1 VSSRGEALE
10 RIARVSRR
18 VIPGLEA
25 PDAVLE
31 SEVRTRLDH
40 VEEALEKSVRAEASG
55 MLTETSSYL
64 IAAGGKRFRAMLV
77 LLAGYFGDP
86 ADPRL
91 VPGSVSIE
99 LVHLATLYH
108 DDVIDEADARRG
120 APSANVRW
128 DNTVAILTGDYLF
141 ARASEISTDL
151 GTEVCRLLARTIA
164 VLCDGQIREVESSAK
179 VEQEIAAYLEI
190 IRRKTA
196 SLIATSCR
204 LGGML
209 SDAEPEHVDVL
220 EEFGDA
226 LGIAYQLSDDIMD
239 ITASQIELGKE
250 PGQDLR
256 EGVYT
261 LPVLHALAHDEH
273 RDELARTLTHGAPDG
288 EMLDRALQIVR
299 SGGSVDAA
307 RSAVT
312 DEVRRAIALAERLP
326 DGPSR
331 HALIQLA
338 KFLAV
343 RCGAAPS

>member
-1 VSSRGEALE
+1 
-10 RIARVSRR
+10 VSRR

-25 PDAVLE
+25 PDATLE
-31 SEVRTRLDH
+31 AEVRTRLDQ
-40 VEEALEKSVRAEASG
+40 VEDALEKSVRIEASG
-55 MLTETSSYL
+55 MLSETSSYL

-120 APSANVRW
+120 APSANMRW

-141 ARASEISTDL
+141 ARASEISTEL
-151 GTEVCRLLARTIA
+151 GTDVCRLLARTIA
-164 VLCDGQIREVESSAK
+164 VLCDGQIREVSSSAE
-179 VEQEIAAYLEI
+179 VEQEISNYLEI

-196 SLIATSCR
+196 SLIGTSCR
-204 LGGML
+204 LGGVL
-209 SDAEPEHVDVL
+209 SDAAPEHVDVL
-220 EEFGDA
+220 EEFGGA
-226 LGIAYQLSDDIMD
+226 LGMAYQLSDDIMD
-239 ITASQIELGKE
+239 ITSSQMELGKE

-261 LPVLHALAHDEH
+261 LPVLHALAVDEH
-273 RDELARTLTHGAPDG
+273 GEELARILSHGAPDG
-288 EMLDRALQIVR
+288 EMLDRALEIVR

-307 RSAVT
+307 RAAVT
-312 DEVRRAIALAERLP
+312 DEVRRATDLAARLP
-326 DGPSR
+326 DGPAR

-338 KFLAV
+338 RFLAA
-343 RCGAAPS
+343 RCGAEVA

>member
-1 VSSRGEALE
+1 M
-10 RIARVSRR
+10 SRR

-25 PDAVLE
+25 PDPTLE
-31 SEVRTRLDH
+31 SEIRGRLDL
-40 VEEALEKSVRAEASG
+40 VERDLEKSVDVESSG
-55 MLTETSSYL
+55 LLTETSSYL

-77 LLAGYFGDP
+77 LLAGYFGDR

-91 VPGSVSIE
+91 IEGSVAIE

-128 DNTVAILTGDYLF
+128 DNTVAILTGDFLF

-151 GTEVCRLLARTIA
+151 GTDVCRLLARTIA

-179 VEQEIAAYLEI
+179 VDQPESNYQEI

-209 SDAEPEHVDVL
+209 SDATPEHTDTL
-220 EEFGDA
+220 DRFGNS
-226 LGIAYQLSDDIMD
+226 LGMAFQLSDDIMD
-239 ITASQIELGKE
+239 ITASQLELGKE
-250 PGQDLR
+250 PGSDMR
-256 EGVYT
+256 MGVYT
-261 LPVLHALAHDEH
+261 GPVLHALANSH
-273 RDELARTLTHGAPDG
+273 RREELARLLQHGPPDG
-288 EMLDRALQIVR
+288 ELLDRALEIIR
-299 SGGSVDAA
+299 SDGSIDHA

-312 DEVRRAIALAERLP
+312 AEVVRAKTLARSLP
-326 DGPSR
+326 DGR
-331 HALIQLA
+331 ARNALIQLA
-338 KFLAV
+338 GFLAA
-343 RCGAAPS
+343 RCGAEQGP

>member
-1 VSSRGEALE
+1 M
-10 RIARVSRR
+10 SRR

-31 SEVRTRLDH
+31 SEVRTRLDQ

-226 LGIAYQLSDDIMD
+226 LGMAYQLSDDIMD

-273 RDELARTLTHGAPDG
+273 RDELARILTHGAPDG
-288 EMLDRALQIVR
+288 EMLDRALEIVR

-307 RSAVT
+307 RAAVT

>member
-1 VSSRGEALE
+1 M
-10 RIARVSRR
+10 SRR
-18 VIPGLEA
+18 VIPGLEP
-25 PDAVLE
+25 PDATLE
-31 SEVRTRLDH
+31 SEVRTRLDQ
-40 VEEALEKSVRAEASG
+40 VEEALEKSVQVEASG

-64 IAAGGKRFRAMLV
+64 IAAGGKRVRAMLV

-108 DDVIDEADARRG
+108 DDVIDEADSRRG

-164 VLCDGQIREVESSAK
+164 VLCDGQIREVDSSAK
-179 VEQEIAAYLEI
+179 VEQDVTSYLGI

-196 SLIATSCR
+196 SLIGTSCR
-204 LGGML
+204 IGGML
-209 SDAEPEHVDVL
+209 SDADPMHVEVL
-220 EEFGDA
+220 EEFGSA
-226 LGIAYQLSDDIMD
+226 LGMAYQLSDDIMD
-239 ITASQIELGKE
+239 ITASQLELGKE
-250 PGQDLR
+250 PGQDLK

-261 LPVLHALAHDEH
+261 LPVLHALAHGEH
-273 RDELARTLTHGAPDG
+273 RDELVRVLSHGAPDG
-288 EMLDRALQIVR
+288 EMLDRALEIVR
-299 SGGSVDAA
+299 SGRSVDAA
-307 RSAVT
+307 REAVT
-312 DEVRRAIALAERLP
+312 AEVRRANRLAERLP
-326 DGPSR
+326 DGASR

-338 KFLAV
+338 KHLAA
-343 RCGAAPS
+343 RCGADVA

>member
-1 VSSRGEALE
+1 M
-10 RIARVSRR
+10 SRR
-18 VIPGLEA
+18 VIPGLEP
-25 PDAVLE
+25 PDATLE
-31 SEVRTRLDH
+31 SEVRTRLDQ
-40 VEEALEKSVRAEASG
+40 VEEALEKSVQIEASG

-86 ADPRL
+86 GDPRL

-151 GTEVCRLLARTIA
+151 GTDVCRLLARTIA
-164 VLCDGQIREVESSAK
+164 VLCDGQIREVSSSAK
-179 VEQEIAAYLEI
+179 VEQEISDYLEI

-196 SLIATSCR
+196 SLIGTSCR

-209 SDAEPEHVDVL
+209 SDAEPDHIDVL

-226 LGIAYQLSDDIMD
+226 FGMAYQLSDDIMD
-239 ITASQIELGKE
+239 ITSSQMELGKE

-273 RDELARTLTHGAPDG
+273 REELARILSHGSPDG
-288 EMLDRALQIVR
+288 EMLDRALEIVR
-299 SGGSVDAA
+299 AGGSVGAA
-307 RSAVT
+307 RAAVT
-312 DEVRRAIALAERLP
+312 DEVRRATLLAERLP
-326 DGPSR
+326 AGASR

-343 RCGAAPS
+343 RCGAEAT